1 MGLMLLTDHV
11 EVTFGHPQE
20 IETVECESMVEK
32 RMETSVEIGI
42 ATQKI
47 HTGQISEDMLEAFVR
62 ESLASHCDE

>member
-32 RMETSVEIGI
+32 RIETSVEIGI

-47 HTGQISEDMLEAFVR
+47 HTGQIFEGIMKVFAG

>member
-32 RMETSVEIGI
+32 RMETSVEIAI
-42 ATQKI
+42 VTQKI
-47 HTGQISEDMLEAFVR
+47 HTVQVFEDMLEAFVR